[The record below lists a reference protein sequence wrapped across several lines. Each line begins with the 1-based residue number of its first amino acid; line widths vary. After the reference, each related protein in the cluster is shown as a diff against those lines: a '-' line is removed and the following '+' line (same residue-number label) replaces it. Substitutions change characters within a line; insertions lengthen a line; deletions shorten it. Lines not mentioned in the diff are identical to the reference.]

1 MKTAQTKFFRGFTL
15 IELLIVIAIMGILA
29 AAVLVAINPLRR
41 SQQARDASRKSDIGQ
56 YASALQAYY
65 VIPGNGLYPTNVS
78 GAADTALTGLTASGS
93 LKRLA
98 LDPKGNS
105 YSYTSSGN
113 VTPNE
118 SAVFATM
125 EAPTAATGWWCWR
138 SSNGVATELTNTA
151 LCTAP

>member
-1 MKTAQTKFFRGFTL
+1 MIISAQKKLRGFTL

-29 AAVLVAINPLRR
+29 AAVLVAINPIRR

-56 YASALQAYY
+56 FASALQAYY
-65 VIPGNGLYPTNVS
+65 VTPGNAVYPTNVS
-78 GAADTALTGLTASGS
+78 GAADTALTALTAAGD
-93 LKRLA
+93 LKRLPK
-98 LDPKGNS
+98 DPKGNS

-113 VTPNE
+113 VTPNDA
-118 SAVFATM
+118 AVFASL

-138 SSNGVATELTNTA
+138 ASNGVAAEVTNSS